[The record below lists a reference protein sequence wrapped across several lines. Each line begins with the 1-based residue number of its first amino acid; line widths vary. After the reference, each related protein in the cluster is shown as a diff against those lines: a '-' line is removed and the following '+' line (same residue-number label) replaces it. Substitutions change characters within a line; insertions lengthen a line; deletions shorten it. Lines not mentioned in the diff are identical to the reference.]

1 MSEVSEEALLE
12 FFGSSGGG
20 SGRLR
25 NADLLRTFKPFI
37 GHPDPQ
43 LRGKFT
49 DQPIIKQQKQ
59 TITKPNHNRA
69 LCLLLQQPSCRSE
82 TVFSRL
88 RRFVD
93 VCFCFV
99 LFCPV
104 VVRFWFCLKHL
115 VSIKAALPEGL
126 AHFRPRARGSR
137 LIGSARRD
145 VT

>member
-49 DQPIIKQQKQ
+49 DQPIIKQHKQTITSEEQ
-59 TITKPNHNRA
+59 TITKPNHN
-69 LCLLLQQPSCRSE
+69 QTKP
-82 TVFSRL
+82 
-88 RRFVD
+88 
-93 VCFCFV
+93 
-99 LFCPV
+99 
-104 VVRFWFCLKHL
+104 
-115 VSIKAALPEGL
+115 
-126 AHFRPRARGSR
+126 
-137 LIGSARRD
+137 
-145 VT
+145 

>member
-49 DQPIIKQQKQ
+49 DQPIVKQKQKQ
-59 TITKPNHNRA
+59 TRTKANQSRTRCACCYNNLRVGLKLSFLGSDASWMCVCVLCFFFFFA
-69 LCLLLQQPSCRSE
+69 L
-82 TVFSRL
+82 
-88 RRFVD
+88 
-93 VCFCFV
+93 
-99 LFCPV
+99 LF
-104 VVRFWFCLKHL
+104 
-115 VSIKAALPEGL
+115 
-126 AHFRPRARGSR
+126 GS
-137 LIGSARRD
+137 GSASNIWCPLKLRFQRG
-145 VT
+145 